1 MSDYDYLNARVRG
14 MSTSLLTRELYEQ
27 VLSSFTDTILMDALL
42 ASAYAEDMRS
52 AMAERGPAPVAR
64 VVETAVRRSGHA
76 AFARILSIAPPEPRR
91 LLALQLNRWD
101 VGNVLALLRARLA
114 GAGPR
119 EAMAAVLPIGELNE
133 TQLAELAAEK
143 DVESLADA
151 LTTWKHAFAFVLR
164 RAIRECDARDDP
176 RSLERALY
184 GAYFTWALSQLRADD
199 RQQALVRSSIKMHAD
214 MVNVV
219 TLLAQVRDGSRSDLK
234 GARSDPGEHGAQRS
248 VEMIG
253 RGTIPEKILRELGS
267 AETLETAFEVLMNTY
282 LARGIEKG
290 ILAYG
295 QAQSLA
301 VMERFL
307 EEVVVERG
315 CRLFR
320 QDMLGLAVP
329 LGFIWRKYCELAN
342 LRMLARGT
350 AYRMSSP
357 AIRQEL
363 VLV

>member
-1 MSDYDYLNARVRG
+1 
-14 MSTSLLTRELYEQ
+14 
-27 VLSSFTDTILMDALL
+27 
-42 ASAYAEDMRS
+42 
-52 AMAERGPAPVAR
+52 
-64 VVETAVRRSGHA
+64 
-76 AFARILSIAPPEPRR
+76 
-91 LLALQLNRWD
+91 
-101 VGNVLALLRARLA
+101 
-114 GAGPR
+114 
-119 EAMAAVLPIGELNE
+119 
-133 TQLAELAAEK
+133 
-143 DVESLADA
+143 
-151 LTTWKHAFAFVLR
+151 
-164 RAIRECDARDDP
+164 
-176 RSLERALY
+176 
-184 GAYFTWALSQLRADD
+184 
-199 RQQALVRSSIKMHAD
+199 
-214 MVNVV
+214 
-219 TLLAQVRDGSRSDLK
+219 
-234 GARSDPGEHGAQRS
+234 
-248 VEMIG
+248 MIG

-307 EEVVVERG
+307 EEVVVERE

-320 QDMLGLAVP
+320 QDLLGLAVP
-329 LGFIWRKYCELAN
+329 LGFIWRKYCELSN